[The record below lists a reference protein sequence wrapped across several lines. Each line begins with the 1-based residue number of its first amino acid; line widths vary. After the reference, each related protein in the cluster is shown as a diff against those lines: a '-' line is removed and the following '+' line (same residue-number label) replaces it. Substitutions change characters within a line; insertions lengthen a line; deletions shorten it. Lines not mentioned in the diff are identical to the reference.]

1 MSKAGAKGERNR
13 DMVPPM
19 EPKFTA
25 HLFICT
31 NDRGPDGK
39 RPSCAHK
46 NSEELRGAVKE
57 ACRHLDLP
65 KGAVRV
71 NSAGCL
77 DQCERGIAAV
87 LYPQGKWLLDLTKDD
102 APKLAQA
109 VKEAAEGK

>member
-1 MSKAGAKGERNR
+1 
-13 DMVPPM
+13 M
-19 EPKFTA
+19 EPDFKA

-46 NSEELRGAVKE
+46 GSEELRAKVKA
-57 ACRHLDLP
+57 ACKA
-65 KGAVRV
+65 KGLSGENVRV

-87 LYPQGKWLLDLTKDD
+87 IYPQRQWMLDLHEGSVDELV
-102 APKLAQA
+102 AAVEKLSKA
-109 VKEAAEGK
+109 